1 MLYID
6 GEWRGSHSGSS
17 FEVTNPATGDP
28 IGDVAAG
35 DRQDASAAI
44 LAASVAFNGWS
55 RITAFERSEYL
66 HRAYHLMIERKEVL
80 ARLMTEEQGK
90 PLKAARNEVQYA
102 ADFFLWYAE
111 EAKRIYGEILPA
123 PRSDQRFMVLRQP
136 VGVVAAIT
144 PWNYPVSMITR
155 KVAPALAAGCTIV
168 VKPAE
173 QTPLCAM
180 EVFNVIHDAGIPA
193 GVANLVPTADPGPI
207 GDEFVTNPQVAKLT
221 FTGSTEVGTM
231 LAARAAGAM
240 KRLSLELGGHAP
252 FIVFDDADPSYAAK
266 GASLVKFLNTG
277 QACISPNRMYVH
289 KSIAEPF
296 TEVLEERVGR
306 MRAGNGLEEGISIG
320 PLVDAA
326 SLEKVDRQVKDAIAK
341 GAVVRTGGERL
352 LADGLDRGFFYA
364 PTVLSRV
371 NRDMEIYSNET
382 FGPVAPVIEFDNEA
396 EVLALANDTRYGLAA
411 YVYTQNLG
419 RAMRMFEGLD
429 YGIVGINDINP
440 TAAAAPFG
448 GVKHSGL
455 GREGGREGIA
465 EFLETKLG
473 GFSI

>member
-6 GEWRGSHSGSS
+6 GEWRGARSGSS
-17 FEVTNPATGDP
+17 FEVTNPATGEP
-28 IGDVAAG
+28 IGDVADG
-35 DRQDASAAI
+35 TREDAAEAITAA
-44 LAASVAFNGWS
+44 AVAFNGWS
-55 RITAFERSEYL
+55 RLTAFQRSEYL
-66 HRAYHLMIERKEVL
+66 RRAYQLMIERKEAL

-102 ADFFLWYAE
+102 ADFFLWFAE
-111 EAKRIYGEILPA
+111 EATRVYGDILPA
-123 PRSDQRFMVLRQP
+123 PRPDQRFLVIRQP
-136 VGVVAAIT
+136 IGVVAAIT

-155 KVAPALAAGCTIV
+155 KVAPALAAGCSIV

-180 EVFNVIHDAGIPA
+180 EVFNILHDAGIPA
-193 GVANLVPTADPGPI
+193 GVANLVPTADPAPL

-221 FTGSTEVGTM
+221 FTGSTAVGTM
-231 LAARAAGAM
+231 LAGRAATAM

-252 FIVFDDADPSYAAK
+252 FIVFDDADPEYAAK

-277 QACISPNRMYVH
+277 QACISPNRIYVH
-289 KSIAEPF
+289 RSVSERF
-296 TEVLEERVGR
+296 LEVLEERVQR
-306 MRAGNGLEEGISIG
+306 MRAGNGVEEGVSIG

-326 SLEKVDRQVKDAIAK
+326 SLDKVDRQVQDAVAK
-341 GAVVRTGGERL
+341 GAVLRVGGKRL
-352 LADGLDRGFFYA
+352 TADGLERGFFYA
-364 PTVLSRV
+364 PTVLSGITPE
-371 NRDMEIYSNET
+371 MEIYNNET
-382 FGPVAPVIEFDNEA
+382 FGPVAPIIEFDNENQ
-396 EVLALANDTRYGLAA
+396 VLALANDTSYGLAA

-429 YGIVGINDINP
+429 YGIIGINDINP

-448 GVKHSGL
+448 GMKHSGI
-455 GREGGREGIA
+455 GREGGREGIT

>member
-1 MLYID
+1 MLYVD
-6 GEWRGSHSGSS
+6 GEWRGSRSGSS
-17 FEVTNPATGDP
+17 FEVVNPASGDT
-28 IGDVAAG
+28 IGDVADGTA
-35 DRQDASAAI
+35 QDAADAI
-44 LAASVAFNGWS
+44 VAASVAFNGWS
-55 RITAFERSEYL
+55 RLTAFHRSEYL
-66 HRAYHLMIERKEVL
+66 HRAYQLMMERKEAL

-111 EAKRIYGEILPA
+111 EAKRIYGDILPA
-123 PRSDQRFMVLRQP
+123 PRSDQRFLVLRQP

-193 GVANLVPTADPGPI
+193 GVANLVPTANPAPI
-207 GDEFVTNPQVAKLT
+207 GDQFVNNPAVAKIT
-221 FTGSTEVGTM
+221 FTGSTEVGTS
-231 LAARAAGAM
+231 LASRAATNM

-252 FIVFDDADPSYAAK
+252 FIVFGDADPEYAAK

-277 QACISPNRMYVH
+277 QACISPNRIYVH
-289 KSIAEPF
+289 ASVAVKF
-296 TEVLEERVGR
+296 MDVLVQRVSQ
-306 MRAGNGLEEGISIG
+306 MRAGNGLEDGVSIG
-320 PLVDAA
+320 PLVDAP
-326 SLEKVDRQVKDAIAK
+326 SLEKVEGQVVDAVDK
-341 GAVVRTGGERL
+341 GAELRAGGSRL
-352 LADGLDRGFFYA
+352 IHDGLDRGYFYA
-364 PTVLSRV
+364 PTVLAGV
-371 NRDMEIYSNET
+371 TPEMDIYTNET
-382 FGPVAPVIEFDNEA
+382 FGPVAPVITFDDED
-396 EVLALANDTRYGLAA
+396 EVLARANTSRFGLAA
-411 YVYTQNLG
+411 YVYTRDLG

-429 YGIVGINDINP
+429 YGVIGINDINP

-448 GVKHSGL
+448 GMKYSGL
-455 GREGGREGIA
+455 GREGGREGIN
-465 EFLETKLG
+465 ELLETKLG

>member
-6 GEWRGSHSGSS
+6 GEWRGSRSGSS
-17 FEVTNPATGDP
+17 FEVTNPATGDV
-28 IGDVAAG
+28 IGDVADGTAA
-35 DRQDASAAI
+35 DAADAVA
-44 LAASVAFNGWS
+44 AASVAFHGWS
-55 RITAFERSEYL
+55 RATAFERSEYL
-66 HRAYHLMIERKEVL
+66 HRAYQLMVERKEAL

-111 EAKRIYGEILPA
+111 EAKRVYGDILPA
-123 PRSDQRFMVLRQP
+123 PRSDQRFLVLRQP

-155 KVAPALAAGCTIV
+155 KAAPALAAGCSIV

-180 EVFNVIHDAGIPA
+180 EVFNVIHDAGVPA
-193 GVANLVPTADPGPI
+193 GVANLVPTSDPAPI
-207 GDEFVTNPQVAKLT
+207 GEEFVTNHTVAKIT

-231 LAARAAGAM
+231 LASRAAANM

-252 FIVFDDADPSYAAK
+252 FIVFADADPEYAAK

-277 QACISPNRMYVH
+277 QACISPNRIYVH
-289 KSIAEPF
+289 SSVAAQF
-296 TEVLEERVGR
+296 SDVLVQRVGN
-306 MRAGNGLEEGISIG
+306 MRVGNGLEDGISIG
-320 PLVDAA
+320 PLVDAP
-326 SLEKVDRQVKDAIAK
+326 SYEKVHGQVVDAVSK
-341 GAVVRTGGERL
+341 GADL
-352 LADGLDRGFFYA
+352 LAGGSRVTDNGLERGSFYA
-364 PTVLSRV
+364 PTVLAGV
-371 NRDMEIYSNET
+371 TNEMDIYRNET
-382 FGPVAPVIEFDNEA
+382 FGPVAPVIEFDHEDD
-396 EVLALANDTRYGLAA
+396 VLALANDTRFGLAA
-411 YVYTQNLG
+411 YVYTRDLA
-419 RAMRMFEGLD
+419 RAMRMFEGLH
-429 YGIVGINDINP
+429 YGIVGVNDINP

-448 GVKHSGL
+448 GTKYSGL
-455 GREGGREGIA
+455 GREGGREGIN

>member
-6 GEWRGSHSGSS
+6 GEWRGAQSGSS
-17 FEVTNPATGDP
+17 FEVANPATGEP
-28 IGDVAAG
+28 IGDVADG
-35 DRQDASAAI
+35 TQQDAADAI
-44 LAASVAFNGWS
+44 LAASEAFSGWS
-55 RITAFERSEYL
+55 RLTAFERSEYL
-66 HRAYHLMIERKEVL
+66 QRAYQLMMERKEAL

-111 EAKRIYGEILPA
+111 EAKRVYGDILPA
-123 PRSDQRFMVLRQP
+123 PRSDQRFLVLRQP

-155 KVAPALAAGCTIV
+155 KVAPALAAGCTII

-180 EVFNVIHDAGIPA
+180 EVFNVLHDAGVPA
-193 GVANLVPTADPGPI
+193 GVANLVPTADPAPV
-207 GDEFVTNPQVAKLT
+207 GDEFVTNPAVAKIT

-231 LAARAAGAM
+231 LAGRAATTM
-240 KRLSLELGGHAP
+240 KRVSLELGGHAP
-252 FIVFDDADPSYAAK
+252 FIVFDDADPEYAAK
-266 GASLVKFLNTG
+266 GLSLLKFLNTG
-277 QACISPNRMYVH
+277 QACISPNRIYVH
-289 KSIAEPF
+289 DSVSARF
-296 TEVLEERVGR
+296 LEVLEERVGR
-306 MRAGNGLEEGISIG
+306 MRAGNGLEEGVAIG
-320 PLVDAA
+320 PLVDAP
-326 SLEKVDRQVKDAIAK
+326 SLEKVDRQVQDAVAK
-341 GAVVRTGGERL
+341 GAHLRAGGTRL
-352 LADGLDRGFFYA
+352 MADGMDRGFFYA
-364 PTVLSRV
+364 PTVLSGV
-371 NRDMEIYSNET
+371 TRDMEIYNNET
-382 FGPVAPVIEFDNEA
+382 FGPVAPVIEFDNEDR
-396 EVLALANDTRYGLAA
+396 VLALANDTTYGLAA

-448 GVKHSGL
+448 GMKSSGW
-455 GREGGREGIA
+455 GREGGREGIT
-465 EFLETKLG
+465 EYLETKLG

>member
-1 MLYID
+1 MLYVD
-6 GEWRGSHSGSS
+6 GEWRGSRSGSS
-17 FEVTNPATGDP
+17 FEVINPATGAS
-28 IGDVAAG
+28 IGDVADG
-35 DRQDASAAI
+35 TREDAADAV
-44 LAASVAFNGWS
+44 LAAGVAFNGWS
-55 RITAFERSEYL
+55 RFTAFQRSEYL
-66 HRAYHLMIERKEVL
+66 LRAYQLMMERKEAF

-90 PLKAARNEVQYA
+90 PIKAARNEVQYA

-111 EAKRIYGEILPA
+111 EAKRVYGDILPA
-123 PRSDQRFMVLRQP
+123 PRSDQRFLVLRQP

-155 KVAPALAAGCTIV
+155 KVAPALAAGCSIV

-193 GVANLVPTADPGPI
+193 GVANLVPTSNPAPI
-207 GDEFVTNPQVAKLT
+207 GDEFVSNPAVAKIT

-231 LAARAAGAM
+231 LAGRAATNM

-252 FIVFDDADPSYAAK
+252 FIVCRDADPEYAAK

-277 QACISPNRMYVH
+277 QACISPNRIYVH
-289 KSIAEPF
+289 SDLSTRF
-296 TEVLEERVGR
+296 VDVLEQRVR
-306 MRAGNGLEEGISIG
+306 QMRAGNGLEEGISIG
-320 PLVDAA
+320 PLVDAP
-326 SLEKVDRQVKDAIAK
+326 SLEKVDRHVTDAVDK
-341 GAVVRTGGERL
+341 GAELRTGGSRL
-352 LADGLDRGFFYA
+352 IDGGLDRGFFYA
-364 PTVLSRV
+364 PTILAGVSP
-371 NRDMEIYSNET
+371 DMEIYTNET
-382 FGPVAPVIEFDNEA
+382 FGPVAPVIEFDNED
-396 EVLALANDTRYGLAA
+396 EVMALANDTRFGLAA
-411 YVYTQNLG
+411 YVYTKNLG

-448 GVKHSGL
+448 GMKQSGL
-455 GREGGREGIA
+455 GREGGREGIN
-465 EFLETKLG
+465 EFLETKVG